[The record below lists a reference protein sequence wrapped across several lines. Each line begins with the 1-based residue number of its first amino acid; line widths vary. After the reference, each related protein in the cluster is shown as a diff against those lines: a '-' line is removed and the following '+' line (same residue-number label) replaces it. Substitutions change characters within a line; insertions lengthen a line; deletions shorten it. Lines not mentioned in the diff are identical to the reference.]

1 MKKDGK
7 CGVKLFTR
15 AYIFL
20 ILISLM
26 TAMSYSMISTLITN
40 YAVEL
45 GGTLAMAGTIAGIF
59 SMAALFSR
67 PVGGVV
73 CDTLD
78 KKKICMA
85 ATIVFTLSFPGYAL
99 SRNMAA
105 LLFFRMLQ
113 GFAFGISGTANM
125 ALVAEVVPKKRL
137 GEGLGYFGLG
147 QVVSQ
152 VIGPIAGVAMKERLG
167 FEKLFYF
174 VTGISAIAVF
184 LLLLFRYNKQT
195 GSGIPEEAERKSG
208 KMADALTLRRL
219 VAVECLVYALTAGMF
234 SMANGVTSSFLVLLG
249 EERGIAN
256 IALFFTV
263 NAVCL
268 FFIRI
273 LMGKIADRAS
283 VLWIVGISLAVSLL
297 SMTLLAK
304 AFVLKAVLLAALFK
318 AIGQGGGQISLQ
330 SACIKAVDE
339 SRVGVASSTYYIGAD
354 IGNALGPAIGGWIS
368 GLWGYEVMFH
378 AVAVLMGMM
387 LVFFWCYERRMK
399 RMEGMRRTE
408 GENGSSQV

>member
-1 MKKDGK
+1 MKKTGECK
-7 CGVKLFTR
+7 VRLFTKS
-15 AYIFL
+15 YIFL
-20 ILISLM
+20 MLISLM

-40 YAVEL
+40 YAVQL

-67 PVGGVV
+67 PIGGAV
-73 CDTLD
+73 CDMLN

-85 ATIVFTLSFPGYAL
+85 ATVLFTLSFPGYAL
-99 SRNMAA
+99 SGNMGA

-125 ALVAEVVPKKRL
+125 ALVAEVVPKQRL

-147 QVVSQ
+147 QVIAQ
-152 VIGPIAGVAMKERLG
+152 VIGPIAGVALKEQLG
-167 FEKLFYF
+167 FENLFYF
-174 VTGISAIAVF
+174 VTGIAAASILF
-184 LLLLFRYNKQT
+184 LFLFRYDMPVK
-195 GSGIPEEAERKSG
+195 EEVPSEKTEKRK
-208 KMADALTLRRL
+208 KVPTDLTLQKL
-219 VAVECLVYALTAGMF
+219 IAAECLLYALTAGMF
-234 SMANGVTSSFLVLLG
+234 SMTNGVTSSFLVLLG
-249 EERGIAN
+249 EERGIGN

-273 LMGKIADRAS
+273 LMGRIADRAP
-283 VLWIVGISLAVSLL
+283 VLWIVCISLAVSLL
-297 SMTLLAK
+297 SMLLLAR
-304 AFVLKAVLLAALFK
+304 AFALKLVLLAAIFK

-368 GLWGYEVMFH
+368 GIWGYEVMFY
-378 AVAVLMGMM
+378 AVAVLMGAM
-387 LVFFWCYERRMK
+387 LVFFCCHEK
-399 RMEGMRRTE
+399 RKG
-408 GENGSSQV
+408 

>member
-1 MKKDGK
+1 MKRMNRMKRTENGK
-7 CGVKLFTR
+7 VKLFTR

-26 TAMSYSMISTLITN
+26 TAMSYSMVATLITN

-59 SMAALFSR
+59 SAAALLSR

-78 KKKICMA
+78 KKKICIA
-85 ATIVFTLSFPGYAL
+85 ATIVFTLGFPGYAL
-99 SRNMAA
+99 SGNIVM
-105 LLFFRMLQ
+105 LLVFRVLQ

-125 ALVAEVVPKKRL
+125 ALVAEVVPKERL

-147 QVVSQ
+147 QVISQ
-152 VIGPIAGVAMKERLG
+152 VIGPIAGVAVKDYLG
-167 FEKLFYF
+167 FEKLFYL
-174 VTGISAIAVF
+174 VTGISAIAIFILFFFHYEKKPVF
-184 LLLLFRYNKQT
+184 DSPKET
-195 GSGIPEEAERKSG
+195 GEVKKIGNVF
-208 KMADALTLRRL
+208 TLRRL

-234 SMANGVTSSFLVLLG
+234 SMANGVTSSFLVLMG
-249 EERGIAN
+249 EERGIAKV
-256 IALFFTV
+256 ALFFTV

-273 LMGKIADRAS
+273 LMGKIADRTS
-283 VLWIVGISLAVSLL
+283 VLWIVGLSLAFSLL

-304 AFVLKAVLLAALFK
+304 AFVLKAVLLAAFLK

-339 SRVGVASSTYYIGAD
+339 SRIGVASSTYYIGAD
-354 IGNALGPAIGGWIS
+354 IGNAVGPAIGGWIS
-368 GLWGYEVMFH
+368 GIWGYDVMFYVI
-378 AVAVLMGMM
+378 AALMGVM
-387 LVFFWCYERRMK
+387 LIFFSFYEK
-399 RMEGMRRTE
+399 RVEGKH
-408 GENGSSQV
+408 GDFKI

>member
-1 MKKDGK
+1 MKKSEGR
-7 CGVKLFTR
+7 GVKLFTR
-15 AYIFL
+15 SYVFL

-45 GGTLAMAGTIAGIF
+45 GGTLALAGTIAGIF

-67 PVGGVV
+67 PIGGAV

-85 ATIVFTLSFPGYAL
+85 ATVVFTIGFPGYAL

-125 ALVAEVVPKKRL
+125 ALVAEVVPKERL

-147 QVVSQ
+147 QVISQ

-174 VTGISAIAVF
+174 VTGISAIAIF
-184 LLLLFRYNKQT
+184 ILLLFRYDAPAGEDRRKTAAGRQGKLT
-195 GSGIPEEAERKSG
+195 GGLAIRK
-208 KMADALTLRRL
+208 L

-234 SMANGVTSSFLVLLG
+234 SMVNGVTSSFLVLLG

-273 LMGKIADRAS
+273 LMGKIADRAP
-283 VLWIVGISLAVSLL
+283 VLWIVGLSLAVSLL
-297 SMTLLAK
+297 SMTLLAR
-304 AFVLKAVLLAALFK
+304 AFVLNAVLLAALLK
-318 AIGQGGGQISLQ
+318 AVGQGGGQISLQ
-330 SACIKAVDE
+330 SACIKSVDE

-368 GLWGYEVMFH
+368 GLWGYEVMFQTI
-378 AVAVLMGMM
+378 ALLMGVM
-387 LVFFWCYERRMK
+387 LVLFCCYEKRR
-399 RMEGMRRTE
+399 ERRAE
-408 GENGSSQV
+408 HSVADR

>member
-1 MKKDGK
+1 MKRTRE
-7 CGVKLFTR
+7 CGARLFTGS
-15 AYIFL
+15 YIFL
-20 ILISLM
+20 MLISLM

-59 SMAALFSR
+59 SVAALFSR
-67 PVGGVV
+67 PVGGAV
-73 CDTLD
+73 CDTMN
-78 KKKICMA
+78 KKRICMA
-85 ATIVFTLSFPGYAL
+85 ATVMFTLSFPGYAL
-99 SRNMAA
+99 SGSMGV

-125 ALVAEVVPKKRL
+125 ALVAEVVPKERL

-152 VIGPIAGVAMKERLG
+152 VIGPIAGVAMKEQLG

-174 VTGISAIAVF
+174 VTGISAGAI
-184 LLLLFRYNKQT
+184 LLLILFHYDV
-195 GSGIPEEAERKSG
+195 PERNGARTET
-208 KMADALTLRRL
+208 ADTVRRL
-219 VAVECLVYALTAGMF
+219 PAGLTFGKLIAVECLLYALTAGMF

-249 EERGIAN
+249 EQRGISN
-256 IALFFTV
+256 IALFFTM

-273 LMGKIADRAS
+273 LMGRIADCTS
-283 VLWIVGISLAVSLL
+283 VLGIVGISLMVSLV
-297 SMTLLAK
+297 SMVLLAR
-304 AFVLKAVLLAALFK
+304 AFVLKTVLLAALLK
-318 AIGQGGGQISLQ
+318 AVGQGGGQISLQ

-354 IGNALGPAIGGWIS
+354 IGNALGPVIGGWIS

-378 AVAVLMGMM
+378 AVAVLMGAV
-387 LVFFWCYERRMK
+387 LAVFFCYEKRRGK
-399 RMEGMRRTE
+399 
-408 GENGSSQV
+408 NGKGRFHPG